1 MNKIKYQV
9 WPYLTI
15 LALGFA
21 ATNCGEEEVVEEE
34 IDSSLTGE
42 SGDVGTAPEGIHI
55 PDGQGYII
63 DKNQD
68 IQVISKNLET
78 NGDSVWIKSFVIQVN
93 VTDQKSNEKRVCKFT
108 ISNDGI
114 SNCE

>member
-15 LALGFA
+15 LALGFG
-21 ATNCGEEEVVEEE
+21 ATNCGEEEVLDEE

-42 SGDVGTAPEGIHI
+42 SGDAVSERIHI
-55 PDGQGYII
+55 PNGTDYTI
-63 DKNQD
+63 DQNQD

-78 NGDSVWIKSFVIQVN
+78 VDGTVKIRSLVIQVN
-93 VTDQKSNEKRVCKFT
+93 ATDRKDETQKRICNFT
-108 ISNDGI
+108 ISKDYI
-114 SNCE
+114 SDCE